1 MNLKDLENNI
11 ELGRKIF
18 ESVPEKARPGWG
30 ITLLQVFD
38 NYIDNIPPQIREL
51 EEVTADEE
59 NWTKAHA
66 QFTKIR
72 TFSLDNPDYK
82 PEAFILLAEKVAKIT
97 YNSSGLPA
105 PFDSDSGWWIAIN
118 AKKTADYFG
127 SKDLIDEVRKILT
140 INMTNK
146 YKW

>member
-1 MNLKDLENNI
+1 M
-11 ELGRKIF
+11 
-18 ESVPEKARPGWG
+18 
-30 ITLLQVFD
+30 QVFD
-38 NYIDNIPPQIREL
+38 KFIENVPLQIKAL

-59 NWTKAHA
+59 NWAEAHD

-72 TFSLDNPDYK
+72 TFSLDNPEYK
-82 PEAFILLAEKVAKIT
+82 PETYILLAEKVAKIT

-127 SKDLIDEVRKILT
+127 SKDLIDEVKRILT
-140 INMTNK
+140 INMINN
-146 YKW
+146 